1 MKSLKELLTI
11 KSDHVDQK
19 KDFLKQIIQTGE
31 FNMSNVGDE
40 KIGETK
46 KVVDTLIKFL
56 ND

>member
-11 KSDHVDQK
+11 KSDYVDQK
-19 KDFLKQIIQTGE
+19 KDFLKDIILNGE
-31 FNMSNVGDE
+31 FNMDNDIIVQ
-40 KIGETK
+40 GETK